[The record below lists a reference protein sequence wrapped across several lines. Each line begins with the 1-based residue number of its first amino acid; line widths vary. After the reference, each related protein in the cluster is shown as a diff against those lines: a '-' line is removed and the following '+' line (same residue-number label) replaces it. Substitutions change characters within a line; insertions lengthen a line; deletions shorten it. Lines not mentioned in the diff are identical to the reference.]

1 MHKSRVVN
9 WDTNA
14 MKEQLLQAFIA
25 EQNKRLIDYAKSTIL
40 EIGQAVESWHSANH
54 MDRTGNLLNSLC
66 WGVSY
71 NGSLIEGG
79 FYRDAVQHNNGID
92 GSSTSYLHEWFS
104 GDEKYLEEVN
114 GRQLAQD
121 YLETYGNN
129 GAKGWRV
136 FFAILAPYWGYWEK
150 GFTLIH
156 GGSINPN
163 ARKNG
168 RLPRGYKGARGATF
182 TQFAVMTHFYDRIK
196 NDLKPARTRIRVS
209 VRKYDHAKLQKKWA
223 KKAGF

>member
-71 NGSLIEGG
+71 NGRLIDGG
-79 FYRDAVQHNNGID
+79 FYRDEILHPNGIAKN
-92 GSSTSYLHEWFS
+92 SASYIHEWFS

-129 GAKGWRV
+129 GAKGWRI

-150 GFTLIH
+150 GFRMN
-156 GGSINPN
+156 S
-163 ARKNG
+163 KF
-168 RLPRGYKGARGATF
+168 GAGKTGVPGF
-182 TQFAVMTHFYDRIK
+182 YQFAVMTHFYDRIK